1 MEAQAAGRVHRL
13 GQTKEVFIRRIAFRD
28 SVESMVVAVQSAVKT
43 GNLNKFE
50 WVRVHNL
57 LVRQPVM
64 TDEVKDILR
73 AHGLHQPHV
82 ATVPKPTIS
91 GDVKWSDNPET
102 CGKCGRAC
110 KLEECA
116 PAVAATSSS
125 SGSSAAQGSAPDG
138 NDGLASASIGSSS
151 AGGSAV

>member
-50 WVRVHNL
+50 WVRIHNL

-64 TDEVKDILR
+64 TDEVKNILR

-91 GDVKWSDNPET
+91 GDKWSLNPET

-116 PAVAATSSS
+116 PPVAATSSS
-125 SGSSAAQGSAPDG
+125 NGSSAAQGSAPDG
-138 NDGLASASIGSSS
+138 NDDLASANVGSSS